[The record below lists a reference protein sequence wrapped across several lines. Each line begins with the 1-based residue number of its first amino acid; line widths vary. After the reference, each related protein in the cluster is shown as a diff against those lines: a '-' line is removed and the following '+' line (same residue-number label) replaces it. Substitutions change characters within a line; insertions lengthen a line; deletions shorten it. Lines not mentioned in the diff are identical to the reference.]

1 MRELWHGSDH
11 IVEHPTFGAGSPF
24 NDYGL
29 GFYCTEHVE
38 LAREWACVGRGSGFA
53 NHYRLDDSG
62 LVLLDL
68 SEPDFTVLHWL
79 ALLVGNRFVQSN
91 SSVAQQGMAYL
102 REHFLPSTKGVD
114 LIVGYRADDSYFSFA
129 RAFVSNAIS
138 VDQLARA
145 MRLGELGIQVVLK
158 SERAFS
164 RLSYLDSEEVDE
176 SIYLPRRQRRDE
188 QARRAY
194 ARESAE
200 SDLDGLFLRDIIRE
214 GVGPDDPR
222 LR

>member
-1 MRELWHGSDH
+1 MLELWHGSDH
-11 IVEHPTFGAGSPF
+11 IIEHPEFGVGSPF

-29 GFYCTEHVE
+29 GFYCTEHVD
-38 LAREWACVGRGSGFA
+38 LAREWACVGRGGGFA
-53 NHYRLDDSG
+53 NHYQLDDKDLS
-62 LVLLDL
+62 LLDL
-68 SEPDFTVLHWL
+68 SAPEFTVLHWL
-79 ALLVGNRFVQSN
+79 ALLVSNRFVQSN
-91 SSVAQQGMAYL
+91 SSVAQQGMVYL
-102 REHFLPSTKGVD
+102 RDHFLPNTDGID

-158 SERAFS
+158 SVKAFS
-164 RLSYLDSEEVDE
+164 CLSYVGSEEVDE

-188 QARRAY
+188 DARRAY
-194 ARESAE
+194 ARESE
-200 SDLDGLFLRDIIRE
+200 QTDLDGLFLRDIIRE
-214 GVGPDDPR
+214 GVLPDDPR